1 MPIFNLANIEDQN
14 KLGLI
19 RVMAKESGLIH
30 CISSVP
36 SHECSAFQSDTIILV
51 IYNGAF
57 KPALQDIL
65 GKVFN
70 KFGPEPYGMAADTSE
85 EEFIELKLGTCIC
98 GFSTF

>member
-1 MPIFNLANIEDQN
+1 MPIFKLASMEDQS

-19 RVMAKESGLIH
+19 RVLAKESGLIH

-36 SHECSAFQSDTIILV
+36 PHECSVFHSDTIILV
-51 IYNGAF
+51 IYDGEF

-65 GKVFN
+65 GEVFTL
-70 KFGPEPYGMAADTSE
+70 FGPEPYGMAADTSQ
-85 EEFIELKLGTCIC
+85 EEFIQLKLGSCIC